1 MKTIDYYN
9 NNSQAFYDR
18 TINADITDSYKKFLK
33 YLPEKAKILFDERGA
48 APIKYRTS
56 LVDYYLNFAI
66 DYSFLSHLLPD

>member
-33 YLPEKAKILFDERGA
+33 YLPEKAKILFAVRFVMF
-48 APIKYRTS
+48 R
-56 LVDYYLNFAI
+56 
-66 DYSFLSHLLPD
+66 